1 MSAEVFRLVI
11 LVMYAV
17 GIAIAAYYEGK
28 TKGFSQ
34 GYNSGYEVGCIAGKF
49 NALCLLIERDM
60 DEGGDA
66 E

>member
-11 LVMYAV
+11 LGMYAV
-17 GIAIAAYYEGK
+17 GIAIATYYEGK
-28 TKGFSQ
+28 TKGFME
-34 GYNSGYEVGCIAGKF
+34 GYDSGYEVGCIDGKF
-49 NALCLLIERDM
+49 KALCSFIERDT